1 MIEEKNIYHYTS
13 FDKFKCIL
21 KYGSLRFKESTK
33 SNDVLDTTLLFDVL
47 KDYKGLKDYDD
58 TIEVA
63 RSFMLKYYQDFAA
76 QNQHIS
82 LVSCF
87 ARTDD
92 SRLLWDAYTINRPS
106 NIKCKYGE
114 NRCCYDSD
122 IRYNGVCIAFNT
134 QKLEE
139 ALKKCVGDICEQ
151 VYLQPIIYGRDKAKE
166 KLNCW
171 FGEACEQV
179 RILSKEQDQS
189 QEIVKPLVITG
200 LTGKPLKEIRLK
212 KCLVYPMRELN
223 GKIDA
228 FSPFFKHEFWYDE
241 NEVRAS
247 ICFHKNNISSKIMS
261 DGEYMYY
268 DVPIPADCIDHIIL
282 GPEFSDE
289 DIAEIRSHNEYK
301 LDFEKI
307 AKNAS
312 IGTGIIRSK

>member
-1 MIEEKNIYHYTS
+1 MIEEKIIYHYTS
-13 FDKFKCIL
+13 FDKFNCIL
-21 KYGSLRFKESTK
+21 KDGSLRFKESTK

-47 KDYKGLKDYDD
+47 KDYKGLVDD
-58 TIEVA
+58 DDAIEAA

-87 ARTDD
+87 ARTGD

-106 NIKCKYGE
+106 NMKCKHGE
-114 NRCCYDSD
+114 NKYCYDSA

-134 QKLEE
+134 QRLEE
-139 ALKKCVGDICEQ
+139 ALKKCVGDICKQ
-151 VYLQPIIYGRDKAKE
+151 IYLQPIIYGRDKAKE
-166 KLNCW
+166 MLNNW
-171 FGEACEQV
+171 FGEACEKV

-189 QEIVKPLVITG
+189 QDIIKPLVITG
-200 LTGKPLKEIRLK
+200 LTGKPLKEIKLK

-223 GKIDA
+223 GKVDA
-228 FSPFFKHEFWYDE
+228 FSPFFKHEFWRDE

-247 ICFHKNNISSKIMS
+247 MCFHKENVSSKIMS

-268 DVPIPADCIDHIIL
+268 DVPITADCIDHIIL
-282 GPEFSDE
+282 GPEFSGE
-289 DIAEIRSHNEYK
+289 DISEIRSHNEYK
-301 LDFEKI
+301 LNFEKI
-307 AKNAS
+307 AKKAS